1 MSNIF
6 VPASPDELKF
16 SGVEFVCPVKLF
28 GKPNA
33 RAALSSGGVYK
44 GSTARSLDIYPDETE
59 EGDTGVAVFTVY
71 SIEEAEYIVEQFTI
85 AFNEEY
91 KMAIWKSARDSFKE
105 SKSL

>member
-16 SGVEFVCPVKLF
+16 SGVEFICPVKLL

-33 RAALSSGGVYK
+33 IAALSSGGVYK

-59 EGDTGVAVFTVY
+59 EGCHVRVLLWNH
-71 SIEEAEYIVEQFTI
+71 I
-85 AFNEEY
+85 
-91 KMAIWKSARDSFKE
+91 KPSAQQ
-105 SKSL
+105 